1 MLIFCC
7 VMATQAN
14 PKLTAHQANSLYED
28 GNSFLMLVKDQV
40 KYDVTYSVVNVLML
54 LMTLALF

>member
-1 MLIFCC
+1 
-7 VMATQAN
+7 MATQAN
-14 PKLTAHQANSLYED
+14 PKLTVHQANSLYED
-28 GNSFLMLVKDQV
+28 GNSFPMLVKDQV